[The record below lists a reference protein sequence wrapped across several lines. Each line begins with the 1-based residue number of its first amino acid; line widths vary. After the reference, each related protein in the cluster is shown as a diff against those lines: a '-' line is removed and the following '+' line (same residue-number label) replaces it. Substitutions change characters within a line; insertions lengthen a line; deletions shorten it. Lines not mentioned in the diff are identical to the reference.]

1 MDTLMSTDT
10 GGPNDY
16 ARLLRDTQEDY
27 LVLLLASAAFLVSVD
42 VTGSVIQLI
51 SLFAAVT
58 TYSSDSEVHAFG
70 ALIAKAKQQLKGAML
85 TVAFVCVLKTA
96 AVALLLA
103 SSELVAFLAF
113 RRYCRLFLAGC
124 LVLLVAFAFYIFLS
138 FFCSLAVVVAVDES
152 EARRCHGAGAV
163 GRSWQLVK
171 GRQERAMLFVSV
183 MSVLASVFRLIYWQ
197 AKICAR
203 SNMASGALLLGVL
216 YTILVA
222 ALELFQDCAMTAFY
236 YECKGRSAQE
246 SETEYV
252 KLSIQDTS

>member
-1 MDTLMSTDT
+1 
-10 GGPNDY
+10 
-16 ARLLRDTQEDY
+16 
-27 LVLLLASAAFLVSVD
+27 
-42 VTGSVIQLI
+42 
-51 SLFAAVT
+51 
-58 TYSSDSEVHAFG
+58 
-70 ALIAKAKQQLKGAML
+70 
-85 TVAFVCVLKTA
+85 
-96 AVALLLA
+96 
-103 SSELVAFLAF
+103 
-113 RRYCRLFLAGC
+113 
-124 LVLLVAFAFYIFLS
+124 
-138 FFCSLAVVVAVDES
+138 
-152 EARRCHGAGAV
+152 
-163 GRSWQLVK
+163 
-171 GRQERAMLFVSV
+171 MLFVSV